1 MAIALSLPIEK
12 DLRFL
17 ENTTKAGKIPFNSLP
32 LKHFVL
38 SFFLFYKEIKYF
50 EEAISYFETT

>member
-1 MAIALSLPIEK
+1 MAIALSLPIEE

-38 SFFLFYKEIKYF
+38 SFFLFYKENSL
-50 EEAISYFETT
+50 A